1 MRKLIDD
8 LEAKLKIKDEAFNNK
23 VKGLENTIRE
33 REGRIRELEN
43 TINNNN
49 SRINQLEIQLKLGN
63 EDKNRLSRDLERIK
77 EL

>member
-8 LEAKLKIKDEAFNNK
+8 LEAKLKIKDEALNNK
-23 VKGLENTIRE
+23 VKGLENNIRE

-43 TINNNN
+43 TISSNNT
-49 SRINQLEIQLKLGN
+49 RINQLEIQLKLGN